1 MDFRIIKT
9 VISREYSTR
18 VKKKSFLVTTFVVPI
33 LFAAFI
39 VGITYI
45 MGNTK
50 QRKQDVAVV
59 DQSGIVFSHLEN
71 TDRLTFADYSL
82 SDPDSLKADLDAIGK
97 DVLVVISPLDTV
109 SKSVSVSAYSGKPLG
124 VEFTSGLAV
133 KVDKAV
139 EEYRV
144 RQYGI
149 DNLSKIMEEVRSDVK
164 INEYTLGED
173 GKESVSESGIYMIVS
188 MLLGIIIWM
197 FIVMFGGQ
205 VMSSVIE
212 EKNSR
217 VVEVLISSV
226 KAVDLMFGKIIG
238 VALVALTQFMLWIVL
253 SVVLVSVAGAFIGQD
268 MLKDISSN
276 PQMMA
281 QTMGVSP
288 EQLSALNLGQAGG
301 SVAVDLSAGDSASA
315 ITASSPAAA
324 GDSALASAS
333 ADSLSAAAD
342 IPSATADSLSAATPA
357 EQDDLSVIIGTLANI
372 PWTRLIISF
381 LLYFLLGYLL
391 YASLYAAIGSAVEN
405 EGDAQQLQMPVTIP
419 LLIAYFIILMAFQN
433 PDSQLVVWGSLI
445 PFTSPI
451 VMLARIPYGVPMWQ
465 LALSLVLLLL
475 TFIACAWASAKI
487 YKAGILLFG
496 KKTTFKDLW
505 KWLKM
510 K

>member
-109 SKSVSVSAYSGKPLG
+109 SKSVSVSAYSAKPLG

-315 ITASSPAAA
+315 ITASNPAAA

-333 ADSLSAAAD
+333 
-342 IPSATADSLSAATPA
+342 ADSLSAATPA

-419 LLIAYFIILMAFQN
+419 LMIAYFIILMAFQN
-433 PDSQLVVWGSLI
+433 PDSQLAVWGSLI

-465 LALSLVLLLL
+465 LVLSFALLLL

>member
-109 SKSVSVSAYSGKPLG
+109 SKSVSVSAYSAKPLG
-124 VEFTSGLAV
+124 VEFTSGLAG

-288 EQLSALNLGQAGG
+288 DQLSALNLGQAGG

-333 ADSLSAAAD
+333 ADIPSAAA
-342 IPSATADSLSAATPA
+342 PA
-357 EQDDLSVIIGTLANI
+357 GQDDLSVIIGTLANI

>member
-9 VISREYSTR
+9 VIAREYTTR
-18 VKKKSFLVTTFVVPI
+18 VKKKSFLVTTFIVPV
-33 LFAAFI
+33 LFAAMI
-39 VGITYI
+39 VGVTYI

-50 QRKQDVAVV
+50 QRRQDVAVV
-59 DQSGIVFSHLEN
+59 DQSGIVMSHLAD
-71 TDRLTFADYSL
+71 TDRLTFSDCSL
-82 SDPDSLKADLDAIGK
+82 CNPDSLKTNLEGIGK
-97 DVLVVISPLDTV
+97 DVLVVVSPIDTV
-109 SKSVSVSAYSGKPLG
+109 ARTVAVSAYSVKPLG
-124 VEFTSGLAV
+124 VEFTSYVSAN
-133 KVDKAV
+133 VDEAV

-149 DNLSKIMEEVRSDVK
+149 ENLSKIMDEVRSDVK
-164 INEYTLGED
+164 VNEYTIGED

-253 SVVLVSVAGAFIGQD
+253 SVVLVSVAGSFIGQD
-268 MLKDISSN
+268 MLKDLSSN
-276 PQMMA
+276 PEMMA

-288 EQLSALNLGQAGG
+288 EQLSALNLGSGAVPQDSTLALAD
-301 SVAVDLSAGDSASA
+301 SSLAVADSTVAV
-315 ITASSPAAA
+315 AAPQA
-324 GDSALASAS
+324 
-333 ADSLSAAAD
+333 
-342 IPSATADSLSAATPA
+342 
-357 EQDDLSVIIGTLANI
+357 QDELSVILSTLSNI
-372 PWTRLIISF
+372 PWTRLIVSF
-381 LLYFLLGYLL
+381 LIYFLLGYLL

-419 LLIAYFIILMAFQN
+419 LQIAYFIILMAFRN
-433 PDSQLVVWGSLI
+433 PDSQVMVWGSLI

-465 LALSLVLLLL
+465 LVLSIALLLA

>member
-109 SKSVSVSAYSGKPLG
+109 SKSVSVSAYSAKPLG

-164 INEYTLGED
+164 INDYTLGED
-173 GKESVSESGIYMIVS
+173 GKVSVSESGIYMIVS
-188 MLLGIIIWM
+188 MLLGIIICM

-333 ADSLSAAAD
+333 ADSLSAA
-342 IPSATADSLSAATPA
+342 TPA

-465 LALSLVLLLL
+465 LVLSFALLLL

>member
-288 EQLSALNLGQAGG
+288 DQLSALNLGQAGG

-333 ADSLSAAAD
+333 ADSLSAAA
-342 IPSATADSLSAATPA
+342 PA

-419 LLIAYFIILMAFQN
+419 LMIAYFIILMAFQN
-433 PDSQLVVWGSLI
+433 PDSQLAVWGSLI

>member
-109 SKSVSVSAYSGKPLG
+109 SKSVSVSAYSAKPLG

-333 ADSLSAAAD
+333 ADSLSAAA
-342 IPSATADSLSAATPA
+342 PA

-419 LLIAYFIILMAFQN
+419 LMIAYFIILMAFQN